1 MDNRMVSRHPHRV
14 TLAMHVRAAAL
25 GAACL
30 LLAPASWA
38 ADDPDCP
45 RPQPPKFEKRGNP
58 DCGTH
63 NMMLVG
69 EETAYLSH
77 LPMFHA
83 EHRFQVILEATFEG
97 GGESLD
103 RVYIKDRKN
112 HRETRMYTVE
122 PSDLFVLSRLFAE
135 PEASRTAFLGT
146 VFHGHLERGGEPIKD
161 LQKINVRVARI
172 IYAREL
178 QPKANKSDELHYILF
193 GKGNELF
200 LAHQIT
206 QAPDFDQIVGVTV
219 DGHSFTENELQRGV
233 TVRIPNRGNVPA
245 QRLRKSERTEG
256 EGHVTGAH
264 QFLPLQ
270 LKVATEFYFE
280 EGELRAHP
288 TKEDFKPTPLEA
300 EAGF

>member
-1 MDNRMVSRHPHRV
+1 MII
-14 TLAMHVRAAAL
+14 RAAAV

-30 LLAPASWA
+30 LLAPTSWA
-38 ADDPDCP
+38 ANDRDCP
-45 RPQPPKFEKRGNP
+45 RPNEGNR

-77 LPMFHA
+77 LPMFHG
-83 EHRFQVILEATFEG
+83 EHRFQVILEATFEKG
-97 GGESLD
+97 GKSLD
-103 RVYIKDRKN
+103 KLYTEDRKN

-135 PEASRTAFLGT
+135 PEASRTAFTGK
-146 VFHGHLERGGEPIKD
+146 VFRGHLERDGQEIQG
-161 LQKINVRVARI
+161 LQAVNVRITRV
-172 IYAREL
+172 IYTREL
-178 QPKANKSDELHYILF
+178 QSGDKKSDELRYILF
-193 GKGNELF
+193 GKGSELF

-219 DGHSFTENELQRGV
+219 DGHSFTEDELQRGV
-233 TVRIPNRGNVPA
+233 TVRIPNRSNVPA
-245 QRLRKSERTEG
+245 QRLQKNERIGG

-264 QFLPLQ
+264 RFLPLQ

-288 TKEDFKPTPLEA
+288 TQEDFNPTALETK
-300 EAGF
+300 AGF